1 MRNACLPCRLRKA
14 YPVLWVA
21 NRFVGLETPKH
32 NAFYFKNLNFIL
44 NIFQKSHA
52 FLDLTDLLIIC
63 IYLRTTERHFCDQ
76 GNVRHLLSKLPKCN
90 LVQTLNTFWN
100 PSLRIFAAG
109 KASLVSI
116 ERSTKNDLID
126 FEIVFLDLKSPFTQ
140 KKKKKKICTK
150 YLYSDIRK
158 FHLNEFLIQWS
169 LI

>member
-1 MRNACLPCRLRKA
+1 ML
-14 YPVLWVA
+14 
-21 NRFVGLETPKH
+21 FT
-32 NAFYFKNLNFIL
+32 YFKNLNFIL

-76 GNVRHLLSKLPKCN
+76 GNVRHLLSKLPKRN
-90 LVQTLNTFWN
+90 LVQTLITFWN

-140 KKKKKKICTK
+140 KKKKSVLNICTQI
-150 YLYSDIRK
+150 SEN
-158 FHLNEFLIQWS
+158 FTWTSFLFSEVWFG
-169 LI
+169 